1 MTDLLTAAFLA
12 GLLAATIRMATPI
25 LCAALGE
32 CLSERSG
39 VLNLG
44 IEGIMYFGALAAF
57 LTAYYT
63 GSVWLAVLAA
73 FSSGALLAL
82 VHAALVV
89 TLGVSQ
95 HVSGLGLTIFSS
107 GLALFLYRLV
117 IGTPVTP
124 PHVEPFAVLRIPLLS
139 SIPCIGPVLFQQ
151 YALTYLALALA
162 FLLGLAVNRTH
173 WGLALRAT
181 GENPEA
187 ADAMGV
193 DVFLVHYA
201 SVVLGGGLMAVGGAF
216 LSIAQFNMFLPGMV
230 AGRGW
235 VALAL
240 VVFGKWRPGRIVLG
254 ALLFGL
260 IDALQLRLQAAGA
273 ALPYQYLLLLPY
285 LVTIL
290 LLVAFARNPAYP
302 GALLR
307 AYRRE

>member
-1 MTDLLTAAFLA
+1 MTEMLTAAFLS
-12 GLLAATIRMATPI
+12 GLLAAMLRMATPI
-25 LCAALGE
+25 LYAALGE

-44 IEGIMYFGALAAF
+44 IEGIMFFGALAAF
-57 LTAYYT
+57 LTARQT
-63 GSVWLAVLAA
+63 GSLPLAVAAA

-82 VHAALVV
+82 VHAALTVS
-89 TLGVSQ
+89 LGVSQ

-107 GLALFLYRLV
+107 GLALFVYRLAV
-117 IGTPVTP
+117 GTPATP
-124 PHVEPFAVLRIPLLS
+124 PQVEPFGIVRVPFLA
-139 SIPCIGPVLFQQ
+139 SIPFVGPVLFQH
-151 YALTYLALALA
+151 YLLTYLAV
-162 FLLGLAVNRTH
+162 LLVPLLMLLIRRTH

-193 DVFLVHYA
+193 DVFRVRYV

-216 LSIAQFNMFLPGMV
+216 LSIAQFNMFLPGIV

-235 VALAL
+235 IAIAL
-240 VVFGKWRPGRIVLG
+240 VVFGKWRPGRILLG
-254 ALLFGL
+254 APLLGL
-260 IDALQLRLQAAGA
+260 IDALQPPLQAAGA

-285 LVTIL
+285 LATIV
-290 LLVAFARNPAYP
+290 LLVAFARDPSSP

>member
-1 MTDLLTAAFLA
+1 MTDMLTAMFIA
-12 GLLAATIRMATPI
+12 GLLAAMLRMATPI
-25 LCAALGE
+25 LFAALGE

-44 IEGIMYFGALAAF
+44 IEGIMFFGALAAF

-63 GSVWLAVLAA
+63 GSLPLAVAAA
-73 FSSGALLAL
+73 FLSGALLAL

-89 TLGVSQ
+89 SLGVSQ

-107 GLALFLYRLV
+107 GLALFLYRLI
-117 IGTPVTP
+117 IGTPATP
-124 PHVEPFAVLRIPLLS
+124 PQVAPFAVVRVPLLA
-139 SIPCIGPVLFQQ
+139 SIPFIGPVLFEQ
-151 YALTYLALALA
+151 YALTYLAVLMVP
-162 FLLGLAVNRTH
+162 LLGLVIYRTH

-193 DVFLVHYA
+193 NVFLVRYM

-235 VALAL
+235 VAIAL
-240 VVFGKWRPGRIVLG
+240 VVFGKWRPGRIFLG

-260 IDALQLRLQAAGA
+260 LDALQLRLQAAGA

-285 LVTIL
+285 LVTIIL
-290 LLVAFARNPAYP
+290 LIAFARDPSYP

>member
-1 MTDLLTAAFLA
+1 MTELLTAAFLA
-12 GLLAATIRMATPI
+12 GLLAAMLRMATPI
-25 LCAALGE
+25 LYAALGE

-44 IEGIMYFGALAAF
+44 IEGIMYFGSLAAF

-63 GSVWLAVLAA
+63 GSLWLAVAVA
-73 FSSGALLAL
+73 FSSGAFLAL
-82 VHAALVV
+82 IHAALTVS
-89 TLGVSQ
+89 LGVSQ

-107 GLALFLYRLV
+107 GLALFCYRLV
-117 IGTPVTP
+117 IGTPATP
-124 PHVEPFAVLRIPLLS
+124 PQVAPFAIVRVPHLA
-139 SIPCIGPVLFQQ
+139 SIPFIGPVLFQQ
-151 YALTYLALALA
+151 YALTYLAIALAL
-162 FLLGLAVNRTH
+162 LLGLAVNRTH

-193 DVFLVHYA
+193 DVFRVRYV

-235 VALAL
+235 VAIAL
-240 VVFGKWRPGRIVLG
+240 VVFGKWRPGKIVLG

-290 LLVAFARNPAYP
+290 ILVAFARNPSYP

>member
-1 MTDLLTAAFLA
+1 MMEMLTAAFLA
-12 GLLAATIRMATPI
+12 GLLAAMIRMATPI
-25 LCAALGE
+25 LFAALGE

-44 IEGIMYFGALAAF
+44 IEGIMFTGALAAF
-57 LTAYYT
+57 LTAHVT
-63 GSVWLAVLAA
+63 GNLPLAVAAA
-73 FSSGALLAL
+73 FLSGTALAL

-89 TLGVSQ
+89 SLGVSQ

-107 GLALFLYRLV
+107 GLALFLYRLAV
-117 IGTPVTP
+117 GTPATPPQVTP
-124 PHVEPFAVLRIPLLS
+124 FSVVGVPILSAIPFL
-139 SIPCIGPVLFQQ
+139 GPVLFRQ
-151 YALTYLALALA
+151 YALTYAAAALVPLLAI
-162 FLLGLAVNRTH
+162 LLRRTR

-193 DVFLVHYA
+193 DVFLVRYA
-201 SVVLGGGLMAVGGAF
+201 SVVAGGGLMAVGGAF
-216 LSIAQFNMFLPGMV
+216 LSVAQFNMFLPGMV

-235 VALAL
+235 VAIAL
-240 VVFGKWRPGRIVLG
+240 VVFGKWRPGAIFLG

-260 IDALQLRLQAAGA
+260 IDALQLRLQAAGVV
-273 ALPYQYLLLLPY
+273 LPYQYLLLLPY
-285 LVTIL
+285 LVTIVL
-290 LLVAFARNPAYP
+290 LAAFARDPAYP